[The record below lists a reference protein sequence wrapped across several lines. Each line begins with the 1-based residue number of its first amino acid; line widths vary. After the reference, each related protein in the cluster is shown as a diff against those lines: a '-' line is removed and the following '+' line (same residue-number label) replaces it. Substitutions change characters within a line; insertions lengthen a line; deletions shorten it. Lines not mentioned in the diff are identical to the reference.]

1 MNILQVISSNVAG
14 GRELFCV
21 PVSVK
26 LKEKGHRVA
35 IMCKKGSPVEAEA
48 LRRGVDVIHTGFSW
62 YFNPVEIFRAAKALR
77 KGKFEIIHSHWTRDV
92 SNLIAASGLA
102 GGVPIVCT
110 KHVYSTTMKKDLFH
124 AWAAGHIKV
133 MMCVCELVR
142 KNLLDTVPIAPSKVV
157 TVYNGIDAKEEWR
170 PGKYGG
176 NFRKENGIGEKAFLV
191 CMAGRINSGKGQHV
205 LVAAAKKVLAVHPE
219 AEFVFAGRPEGPK
232 EEEYFEGLVSG
243 VKADGLEKQ
252 IRFLG
257 FRSDLPSI
265 MDSSDAVV
273 MCSVFET
280 FGLVL
285 IQGMAMEKP
294 VIGTN
299 AGGVPEIISDGKNG
313 LLFEYGDDEKLAAL
327 LLGLIENP
335 GKRKMLG
342 TAARRTVEEK
352 FELADTVKAI
362 ENIYL
367 ACVNARR

>member
-21 PVSVK
+21 PVSLK
-26 LKEKGHRVA
+26 LKEKGHKVS
-35 IMCKKGSPVEAEA
+35 IMCRKGSPVEAEA
-48 LRRGVDVIHTGFSW
+48 LRRGIDVIHTGFNW
-62 YFNPVEIFRAAKALR
+62 YFNPVEILRAARAIKA
-77 KGKFEIIHSHWTRDV
+77 GGFEIIHSHWTRDV
-92 SNLIAASGLA
+92 SNLIVAAAFA

-110 KHVYSTTMKKDLFH
+110 KHVYSTQMKKDLFH
-124 AWAAGHIKV
+124 AWAAARLKV

-142 KNLLDTVPIAPSKVV
+142 KNLLDTVPIAPAKVV
-157 TVYNGIDAKEEWR
+157 TIYNGIDTKEEWR
-170 PGKYGG
+170 PGKFGG
-176 NFRKENGIGEKAFLV
+176 SFRKESGIGENAFLV
-191 CMAGRINSGKGQHV
+191 CMAGRVNSGKGQHV

-219 AEFVFAGRPEGPK
+219 AVFVFAGRPEGP
-232 EEEYFEGLVSG
+232 EEEKYYEGLVFD
-243 VKADGLEKQ
+243 VKEAGLEKQ

-265 MDSSDAVV
+265 MDASDAVV

-299 AGGVPEIISDGKNG
+299 AGGVPEIITDGSNG
-313 LLFEYGDDEKLAAL
+313 LLFEYGDHEKLAEL
-327 LLGLIENP
+327 LIGLIENP
-335 GKRKMLG
+335 GKRKLLG

-362 ENIYL
+362 EKIYL
-367 ACVNARR
+367 ACVKSRS

>member
-26 LKEKGHRVA
+26 LKEKGHKVS
-35 IMCKKGSPVEAEA
+35 IMCRKGSPVEAEA
-48 LRRGVDVIHTGFSW
+48 LRRGLDVISTGFNW
-62 YFNPVEIFRAAKALR
+62 YFNPLEILRAAKALR
-77 KGKFEIIHSHWTRDV
+77 KGRFEIIHSHWTRDL
-92 SNLIAASGLA
+92 SNLIVAAALA

-110 KHVYSTTMKKDLFH
+110 KHVYSTTPKKDLFH
-124 AWAAGHIKV
+124 AWVAGRIRF

-142 KNLLDTVPIAPSKVV
+142 KNLLDTMPIAPAKVV

-176 NFRKENGIGEKAFLV
+176 SFRKENGIGENDFLV

-205 LVAAAKKVLAVHPE
+205 LVAAAKKVLGLHPE
-219 AEFVFAGRPEGPK
+219 SMFVFAGRPEGA
-232 EEEYFEGLVSG
+232 EEEKYYQELLAV
-243 VKADGLEKQ
+243 VKEAGLEEK

-257 FRSDLPSI
+257 FRSDLPKVV
-265 MDSSDAVV
+265 DSSDAVV

-299 AGGVPEIISDGKNG
+299 AGGVPEIISDAGNG
-313 LLFEYGDDEKLAAL
+313 LLFNYGDQEKLAAL
-327 LLGLIENP
+327 LLWLIENP
-335 GKRKMLG
+335 EKRKMLG
-342 TAARRTVEEK
+342 AAARRTVEEK
-352 FELADTVKAI
+352 FELTDTVKAI
-362 ENIYL
+362 EKIYL
-367 ACVNARR
+367 ACVKAR